1 MTDEEVAAIYAN
13 ELRTTIYHPV
23 AASKEEVMDLC
34 ESHEALRQENARLTE
49 ALAKA
54 ESRTRLTPEEYAAWR
69 RRVDSFHPDFCG
81 GFSNADLREENA
93 RLSALLDN
101 AYLMAQNAHQGEREH
116 REECAR
122 LSALVTALKAER
134 TEESE

>member
-1 MTDEEVAAIYAN
+1 MTAEE
-13 ELRTTIYHPV
+13 V
-23 AASKEEVMDLC
+23 AASKEEVVDLC